1 MATILRFPLVAATLL
16 AGACVGVLLGL
27 GQMPAA
33 QATATIYALA
43 VAAYRA
49 VSMLRDLFRGR
60 WGIDLLAVTA
70 IVSTLVVG
78 EYIASLIIVLML
90 TGGDALEE
98 FAHGRATH
106 ELKALLERAPR
117 TAHRETPGNPVEE
130 VPVGSVRSGD
140 TLLVKPSEIVPVD
153 GLLALPRRDFRRIL
167 PDWRKPA
174 GRAPARATPC

>member
-16 AGACVGVLLGL
+16 VGVCVGVLWGL

-33 QATATIYALA
+33 QAIATIYALT

-49 VSMLRDLFRGR
+49 VSMIRDLFRGR

-70 IVSTLVVG
+70 IASTLVVG
-78 EYIASLIIVLML
+78 EYLASLIIVLML

-117 TAHRETPGNPVEE
+117 TAHRETRATRWKRFPWGAS
-130 VPVGSVRSGD
+130 VPETHCWSNLRNRPSGRS
-140 TLLVKPSEIVPVD
+140 
-153 GLLALPRRDFRRIL
+153 LALPCRDFR
-167 PDWRKPA
+167 
-174 GRAPARATPC
+174 